1 MTKFFN
7 LYFKKLPMT
16 RTTDKL
22 NFSLID
28 YNKVTL
34 ICTQKNTKLLL
45 HRPNKNIKLL
55 IEIYD
60 MIRSNSQLA

>member
-7 LYFKKLPMT
+7 LYFKKLSMN

-22 NFSLID
+22 NFSLIGF
-28 YNKVTL
+28 NKVTL

-45 HRPNKNIKLL
+45 HRPIDVGEGQISIKERLL
-55 IEIYD
+55 YC
-60 MIRSNSQLA
+60 LV